1 MDPSFAVWADVGV
14 AIMPTTSI
22 DAKNNDDFIA
32 ILPYTWFPQFLLTRQ
47 KSSLCAGAHSRSAA
61 IEQTRKDRSEVDAR
75 RRHVRCPQKGI
86 SKRGVRLAQIGS
98 SPENLRHLQHGING

>member
-32 ILPYTWFPQFLLTRQ
+32 ILPYTWFPQFLLTTTEIIAVRG
-47 KSSLCAGAHSRSAA
+47 CA
-61 IEQTRKDRSEVDAR
+61 
-75 RRHVRCPQKGI
+75 
-86 SKRGVRLAQIGS
+86 
-98 SPENLRHLQHGING
+98 

>member
-32 ILPYTWFPQFLLTRQ
+32 ILPYTSF
-47 KSSLCAGAHSRSAA
+47 A
-61 IEQTRKDRSEVDAR
+61 
-75 RRHVRCPQKGI
+75 
-86 SKRGVRLAQIGS
+86 
-98 SPENLRHLQHGING
+98 